1 MIRQLLVQQTLVVA
15 FNVTSA
21 VAPAAIISRVDV
33 DRFLRKL
40 DLTEPSMPNSSIIDP
55 TNAFTLDNSTDQ
67 CYNRTLLAWKD
78 LDLRAY
84 VGEMLDLLLH
94 PTNNPE
100 FVIAFLLVLVI
111 LAIPFSTFCCMG
123 RRLCNFLFQPRVEVV
138 TRPCNRRHLPAQS
151 SHHSAAED
159 QPDLESNSGSPADH
173 ASLAVNPPSEHDLA
187 MEELIQAFDNMSL
200 NDPAPAQAQQV
211 QVPQLPGALPTGA
224 PAADLQLDLP
234 QPQDAF
240 VPLAASTP
248 PPPLDIPP
256 VALIA
261 PAKLCY
267 PHECSASR
275 GL

>member
-1 MIRQLLVQQTLVVA
+1 
-15 FNVTSA
+15 
-21 VAPAAIISRVDV
+21 
-33 DRFLRKL
+33 
-40 DLTEPSMPNSSIIDP
+40 
-55 TNAFTLDNSTDQ
+55 
-67 CYNRTLLAWKD
+67 
-78 LDLRAY
+78 
-84 VGEMLDLLLH
+84 
-94 PTNNPE
+94 
-100 FVIAFLLVLVI
+100 
-111 LAIPFSTFCCMG
+111 MG

-151 SHHSAAED
+151 SHHPATED
-159 QPDLESNSGSPADH
+159 QPDLESNSDSPADH

-200 NDPAPAQAQQV
+200 GDPAPAQAQQV

-224 PAADLQLDLP
+224 PAADLHLDLP

-248 PPPLDIPP
+248 PPPLAIPP

-261 PAKLCY
+261 PSKLCY